1 MPDSPPL
8 VKLVKFAS
16 IPEVITL
23 APVGDLKARLRAEG
37 DSPSRETEA
46 ELCALLELYFID
58 QADNRRAWEAAL
70 TSLARAEGPGRGFL
84 ISGAYGCGK
93 SHMLAAL
100 SLLAEH
106 PAAWNH
112 FLRSHPW
119 ARNFARAFAP
129 ARRLLAV
136 AVPLDNYRG
145 SAHDL
150 ESVVLRSIEDELRRR
165 IGDEAPALV
174 EESAYIEAFAKL
186 ILPQRSAPFSR
197 FLVELG
203 EKRDW
208 EHLVAED
215 GAAALRLA
223 QRFMRR
229 EGIELAIQR
238 SRGEI
243 LARVREV
250 MRSTGYA
257 GLVLLIDELSLFLA
271 SKDKRGLDEDAA
283 FLQFLGQQAG
293 QPTHPGAPAMP
304 LWVVAA
310 AQRNLED
317 VGDIDAHTL
326 RQIRDRYESH
336 HLSLA
341 QLRTVIERKL
351 VEKPEPDGFAAAVR
365 GACAA
370 WAGEKRELRF
380 RPEELARTYP
390 FNPLALEA
398 FEGAAQSFLSQTRSV
413 VQAVGWAAAAG
424 ILAQQQWGLISADIA
439 FDLAADRLEGRPEL
453 HRFDAAR
460 RFYCENAKRIAPAE
474 PELVVAC
481 FKALALAA
489 LSGASWMVCEIADA
503 LAGSRARGDEGPT
516 FYQRVEGVL
525 KAMRRRGAY
534 VESMTQAGEFAD
546 QYYLELTSD
555 IGEALRRRLYE
566 IVDALGEHDSRVFEH
581 AAAACQ
587 SASFPLALFSEPRQQ
602 QFEWMNTLRRA
613 TVERR
618 DLRRLRPEELSR
630 LAEALAAPGTAESG
644 WLVIADLRDVTGQ
657 REGWLDAAGQVAGRW
672 AQAML
677 AWLPRELEADEVETL
692 REHAALRML
701 AADATA
707 QEGAHGRELGQ
718 AAAQRLTLQ
727 AAEAERIVRSAY
739 MEGELV
745 RTDGRRAELAKVTA
759 SAEWEDLLA
768 GVFDWPLRELFP
780 RFREAAP
787 RKRLAGKQRSTFVIE
802 QFLRPGASTPPPGSA
817 LEDALASYV
826 EPLGLARRD
835 RGQWTVSVRGSAA
848 AQAVLQGIPAR
859 EPGDGLA
866 AAEVV
871 RFADCAAV
879 IEKSEWGLTPE
890 MVELVI
896 GALVR
901 AGYLVALDGFM
912 KPIAFA
918 RLGTPLSDHIVY
930 LARALPLPPEQ
941 ERGAVAVARALF
953 GQAPEHLDLE
963 QQGEL
968 WARICAWAND
978 APQRTHELGQQLVA
992 LYSALGQG
1000 PAEWA
1005 ESRRALDAA
1014 QELAAAIRPDADAAE
1029 GVAAVAAKADL
1040 AGALQLLPPLQEFMR
1055 EDANAAALMWGYLN
1069 DKRLRVADKDLASLR
1084 GELLAMLAGGEA
1096 VIAARGEFRKQ
1107 ASAFLARYS
1116 AVYQRHHAEVYSVAR
1131 FRAYADLRRSPEFR
1145 ALLTLAPLSLSG
1157 NRAAAAEAKLRAQ
1170 MERHCAGGRLG
1181 DALRRQPVC
1190 PDCGLPLGDD
1200 IELVNPEKILGD
1212 CRRALREELNELAG
1226 WHAAHPDVAQVVLS
1240 PPKEPPP
1247 AVTVALELPP
1257 DAAAERVLEIFSPAV
1272 VEWLAGALQ
1281 ARAASRAPISELQVF
1296 LRGKRMTREQA
1307 LRAFGEWLSAH
1318 GAAQDEDAIEFE

>member
-1 MPDSPPL
+1 MPNSPPL
-8 VKLVKFAS
+8 AKLVKFAS
-16 IPEVITL
+16 FPEVITL

-37 DSPSRETEA
+37 DSASRETEA
-46 ELCALLELYFID
+46 DLRALLELYFID

-84 ISGAYGCGK
+84 ISGAYGSGK

-119 ARNFARAFAP
+119 ARSFGRAFAP

-136 AVPLDNYRG
+136 TVPLDNYRG

-150 ESVVLRSIEDELRRR
+150 ESIIFSCLEDELRRR
-165 IGDEAPALV
+165 MGEEAPTLV
-174 EESAYIEAFAKL
+174 EESAYLDAFAKL
-186 ILPQRSAPFSR
+186 ILPQRSAPFLR
-197 FLVELG
+197 FLTELG

-208 EHLVAED
+208 EHLAAED
-215 GAAALRLA
+215 RPAALRLA

-250 MRSTGYA
+250 MRSAGYA

-283 FLQFLGQQAG
+283 FLQFLGQQASL
-293 QPTHPGAPAMP
+293 PARPGRPAMP
-304 LWVVAA
+304 LWIVAA

-317 VGDIDAHTL
+317 VGDIDSHTL
-326 RQIRDRYESH
+326 RQIRDRYEAH

-351 VEKPEPDGFAAAVR
+351 VEKPELHAFAAAVR
-365 GACAA
+365 EACAA
-370 WAGEKRELRF
+370 WAGEGRELRF
-380 RPEELARTYP
+380 RAEELVRTYP
-390 FNPLALEA
+390 FNPLALEV

-413 VQAVGWAAAAG
+413 VQAVGRAVASG
-424 ILAQQQWGLISADIA
+424 ILAQQPCALISADVA

-453 HRFDAAR
+453 HRFDAAQ
-460 RFYCENAKRIAPAE
+460 RFYCENARRIAPEE

-489 LSGASWMVCEIADA
+489 LSGARWMVCEIADA
-503 LAGSRARGDEGPT
+503 LAGSPVRGDEGLT
-516 FYQRVEGVL
+516 FYQRVEAVL

-534 VESMTQAGEFAD
+534 MECATQAGDFTD

-555 IGEALRRRLYE
+555 VGEALRRRLNE
-566 IVDALGEHDSRVFEH
+566 IADALGEHDSRVFEH

-587 SASFPLALFSEPRQQ
+587 DPSFPLALLSEPRQQ

-644 WLVIADLRDVTGQ
+644 WLVIADLRDVAGQ
-657 REGWLDAAGQVAGRW
+657 REAWLDAAGQVAGRW
-672 AQAML
+672 TQAML
-677 AWLPRELEADEVETL
+677 AWLPRALQEEEVETL
-692 REHAALRML
+692 REHAALRIL
-701 AADATA
+701 AADPTSR
-707 QEGAHGRELGQ
+707 EGEHGRELGR
-718 AAAQRLTLQ
+718 AAAERLTLQ

-739 MEGELV
+739 MQGELV
-745 RTDGRRAELAKVTA
+745 RTDGRSAELAKVAA
-759 SAEWEDLLA
+759 SGEWEDILA
-768 GVFDWPLRELFP
+768 GVFDWPLRELLP
-780 RFREAAP
+780 RFREVAP

-802 QFLRPGASTPPPGSA
+802 QFLRAGASAPPPDSA
-817 LEDALASYV
+817 LEDALVSYM
-826 EPLGLARRD
+826 EPLGLARGD
-835 RGQWTVSVRGSAA
+835 RGRWTISVRGSAA
-848 AQAVLQGIPAR
+848 AQAMLQTLPAR
-859 EPGDGLA
+859 ESADSLA

-871 RFADCAAV
+871 RFADCAAM

-901 AGYLVALDGFM
+901 AGYLVALDGFI

-941 ERGAVAVARALF
+941 EQGALRVAHALF
-953 GQAPEHLDLE
+953 GQAPARLDLE
-963 QQGEL
+963 QEGEL
-968 WARICAWAND
+968 WARICEWAND
-978 APQRTHELGQQLVA
+978 APQRTQELVQRLVA
-992 LYSALGQG
+992 LYTSLGQG

-1005 ESRRALDAA
+1005 DSRRALDAA
-1014 QELAAAIRPDADAAE
+1014 QELAAAVQTDADAPD
-1029 GVAAVAAKADL
+1029 GLAAVAQKADL
-1040 AGALQLLPPLQEFMR
+1040 ASALQPLPALGEFMR
-1055 EDANAAALMWGYLN
+1055 EGADAAALMWRYLN
-1069 DKRLRVADKDLASLR
+1069 DQRLRLADGDLASLR
-1084 GELLAMLAGGEA
+1084 AELLALLAQGEG
-1096 VIAARGEFRKQ
+1096 IIPARGEFGKQ
-1107 ASAFLARYS
+1107 ASAFLAGYS
-1116 AVYQRHHAEVYSVAR
+1116 AAYRRHHAQVYSVAR
-1131 FRAYADLRRSPEFR
+1131 FRAYADLRRSPELR
-1145 ALLTLAPLSLSG
+1145 ALLTLAPLALAG
-1157 NRAAAAEAKLRAQ
+1157 NRAAAAEATLRAQ

-1190 PDCGLPLGDD
+1190 PDCGLALGAD
-1200 IELVNPEKILGD
+1200 IELVKPEEILAD
-1212 CRRALREELNELAG
+1212 CRRAAVEQLTELA
-1226 WHAAHPDVAQVVLS
+1226 ARRPRLAKALRAETDSVNAQAVQRALDL
-1240 PPKEPPP
+1240 P
-1247 AVTVALELPP
+1247 A
-1257 DAAAERVLEIFSPAV
+1257 DAPAESVLEAFSPAII
-1272 VEWLAGALQ
+1272 EWLAAALR
-1281 ARAASRAPISELQVF
+1281 ARPASRAPISELQAF
-1296 LRGKRMTREQA
+1296 LRGKRLTREQA
-1307 LRAFGEWLSAH
+1307 LRAFAEWLSAH
-1318 GAAQDEDAIEFE
+1318 GAAADDDAIEFE